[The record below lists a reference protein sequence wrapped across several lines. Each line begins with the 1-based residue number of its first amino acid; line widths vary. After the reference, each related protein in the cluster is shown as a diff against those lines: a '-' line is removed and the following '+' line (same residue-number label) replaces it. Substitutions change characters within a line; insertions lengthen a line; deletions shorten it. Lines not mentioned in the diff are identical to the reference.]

1 MKGVRW
7 GRVVVAAVLS
17 EVAVMAVLLATM
29 GVYRFL
35 IAPGNPASVYRHFD
49 DLAGYYVAPA
59 TAGVTAFL
67 GALWVS
73 RRLTSAFVVNG
84 AMVGVTAVVLTFGFV
99 FMAKP
104 EDRLMYAVSFALRIL
119 GGWLGGLTA
128 QRSSARYEAHAVSH

>member
-17 EVAVMAVLLATM
+17 EVAVMAVLLATI

-35 IAPGNPASVYRHFD
+35 IAPGSPADAYQHFD

-73 RRLTSAFVVNG
+73 RRLTSAIVVNG

-104 EDRLMYAVSFALRIL
+104 EDRLMYVVSFALRIL
-119 GGWLGGLTA
+119 GGCLGRLTA
-128 QRSSARYEAHAVSH
+128 QRSSARYAAHAVSH